1 MNLEIRICTKQ
12 FLKEKKELQEAIISS
27 VKDLLERIQAYE
39 KQGVGFEKIFNDD
52 CVKYDKHG
60 DFYTFKCHKGKFQLR
75 IMYAYLTAVEEATIF
90 VVDYFIKKKN
100 NKKYIG
106 KFDAWNKVN
115 VVDACKN
122 VYQTILI

>member
-60 DFYTFKCHKGKFQLR
+60 DFFMFKCHKGKFQLR
-75 IMYAYLTAVEEATIF
+75 ILYAYLKIAEETVVFI
-90 VVDYFIKKKN
+90 VDYFIKKKN
-100 NKKYIG
+100 NKKYIE
-106 KFDAWNKVN
+106 KFDVWNRVN
-115 VVDACKN
+115 IAYVCRN
-122 VYQTILI
+122 VYQTISI